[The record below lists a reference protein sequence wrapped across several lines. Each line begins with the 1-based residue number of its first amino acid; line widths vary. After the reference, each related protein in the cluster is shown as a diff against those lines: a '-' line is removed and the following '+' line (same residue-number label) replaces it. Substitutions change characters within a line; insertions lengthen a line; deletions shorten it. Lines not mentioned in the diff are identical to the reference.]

1 MLSSLRARVLVWYTA
16 LLGAVILT
24 FGAAVGLVA
33 WQARL
38 ADVDTDLRLR
48 ADALAAALEPAAD
61 GTFDLTLPT
70 DPPAGATAGVG
81 PLRYHVLWTP
91 GGQVID
97 RSDPALDVPMPAA
110 PLVRTRGSVREVV
123 VAAPAGPLVLVG
135 RSIAD
140 VRTEI
145 RSLAVR
151 MAIVGLV
158 ALALAA
164 GGGWLLVGSAL
175 RPIDRI
181 SATARAMTGG
191 DFAAR
196 IPLAQV
202 ETELGQLA
210 RALNEAFDRLH
221 AALERQRRFTADASH
236 ELRTPLA
243 TMSTELQWALGR
255 DREPAEYRESL
266 DVCHR
271 AVDRMATIVERLLTL
286 ARAEAAPSLDRI
298 ERVRLDDLVAAVVD
312 EVARLAGPRRGPIAF
327 DRAPLIVD
335 GDPARLRDAITNV
348 VVNAVQYSGDGAGVR
363 VALRP
368 EAGGVILEVSD
379 TGIGIAPEDLARVF
393 EPFFRADPA
402 RSRVAGGAG
411 LGLAVARAHVAAHG
425 GTIALT
431 SVPGRGTRVTIRL
444 PSGADAA

>member
-1 MLSSLRARVLVWYTA
+1 
-16 LLGAVILT
+16 
-24 FGAAVGLVA
+24 
-33 WQARL
+33 
-38 ADVDTDLRLR
+38 
-48 ADALAAALEPAAD
+48 
-61 GTFDLTLPT
+61 
-70 DPPAGATAGVG
+70 
-81 PLRYHVLWTP
+81 
-91 GGQVID
+91 
-97 RSDPALDVPMPAA
+97 
-110 PLVRTRGSVREVV
+110 
-123 VAAPAGPLVLVG
+123 
-135 RSIAD
+135 
-140 VRTEI
+140 
-145 RSLAVR
+145 
-151 MAIVGLV
+151 
-158 ALALAA
+158 
-164 GGGWLLVGSAL
+164 
-175 RPIDRI
+175 
-181 SATARAMTGG
+181 MTGG